1 MRVIIDTNILISAA
15 VADGK
20 PEKVINFIISHA
32 DYDWIVSQEILDE
45 YREVL
50 QRKKLKLHDTKK
62 AEWLTLIEN
71 STKLIEVNV
80 NVNVNVDFTR
90 DPKDAK
96 FIGLARVTEADFLI
110 TGDRD
115 FEEMIEL
122 EQTVIILVSLFYD
135 LFIGEGE
142 YE

>member
-1 MRVIIDTNILISAA
+1 MRVIIDTNILIFVA

-50 QRKKLKLHDTKK
+50 QRKKLKLPDTKK

-80 NVNVNVDFTR
+80 NVDFTR

-96 FIGLARVTEADFLI
+96 FIALARVSEADFLI

-122 EQTVIILVSLFYD
+122 EQTVIISVSLFYD

>member
-1 MRVIIDTNILISAA
+1 MIV
-15 VADGK
+15 K
-20 PEKVINFIISHA
+20 EKVINFIISHA

-50 QRKKLKLHDTKK
+50 QRKKLKLRDTKK
-62 AEWLTLIEN
+62 AEWLTLIKN
-71 STKLIEVNV
+71 STKLIE
-80 NVNVNVDFTR
+80 VNVNVDFTR

-122 EQTVIILVSLFYD
+122 KQTVIISVSLFYD